1 MGAKTTT
8 FPPPTKLYVPS
19 SSSSVLRACSSR
31 LFVLPP
37 PLPFLLSL
45 TRRLPLNHLTFSLSV
60 LFSLPYLIFSGEHP
74 LCVDYLFASSASS
87 ASSVSL
93 AFLPLSIGSTQIFNA
108 LEGDPPLTRISA
120 FLSQA
125 AQWLLRT
132 QLESTVILIS
142 IFSVRSSQTGRFSP
156 A

>member
-19 SSSSVLRACSSR
+19 SSSSSSSVLRACSSR
-31 LFVLPP
+31 LFLLPP

-45 TRRLPLNHLTFSLSV
+45 TRRLPLNHLTFSLPV

-74 LCVDYLFASSASS
+74 LCVDDLFASSAP
-87 ASSVSL
+87 SVSL
-93 AFLPLSIGSTQIFNA
+93 VFLPLSIGSTQIFNA

-132 QLESTVILIS
+132 QLESTVILIT
-142 IFSVRSSQTGRFSP
+142 IFSVR
-156 A
+156 